1 MVGGSPCE
9 IFVTSQGMCL
19 SGGEWKVERK
29 EKEVGEGGGGRWEE
43 GDGGRWEEGGV
54 DEGKRAKRRGEE
66 EEEVQE
72 CSAY

>member
-43 GDGGRWEEGGV
+43 GGGV